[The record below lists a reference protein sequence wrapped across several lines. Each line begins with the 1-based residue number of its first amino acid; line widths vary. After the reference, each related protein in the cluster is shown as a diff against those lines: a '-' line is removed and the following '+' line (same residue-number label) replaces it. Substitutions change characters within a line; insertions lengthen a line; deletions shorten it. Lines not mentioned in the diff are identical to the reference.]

1 LRKARRTFSDKT
13 DFDRMIA
20 EARKGAL
27 VRVHAIGD
35 GTVRAILDVFEQVR
49 KLNPESISQ
58 CQQISHNLF
67 LRDEDIPRFRRL
79 NVVANFSPVI
89 FYRSPSM
96 SALEEA
102 LGAEDC
108 FLKESIRQ
116 F

>member
-1 LRKARRTFSDKT
+1 
-13 DFDRMIA
+13 
-20 EARKGAL
+20 
-27 VRVHAIGD
+27 
-35 GTVRAILDVFEQVR
+35 
-49 KLNPESISQ
+49 
-58 CQQISHNLF
+58 
-67 LRDEDIPRFRRL
+67 
-79 NVVANFSPVI
+79 VI